1 MRLLVAGWHGQI
13 AQALVELAAATPSIT
28 ALSVGRPALDLCTPS
43 TIRSTFVATRPD
55 VMINTAAYTAVD
67 AAESDERAAFDLNCR
82 GAAAFAHLAA
92 RHGVPI
98 IHMSTGYVFDGEKDG
113 PYGEDDAPRP
123 QTVYGRSKLA
133 GEAEVVG
140 AIPCHLILR
149 TSWVFSPYGRNFVSH
164 VLDLARERDEIE
176 IVDDQVGSPT
186 SALDLAAAVLD
197 LAARLGGIDAEVP
210 WGTYHIAGGG
220 EASWFT
226 LARKALEFSGAL
238 GGPTARVRPISGA
251 DYATRAPRLANS
263 RLDTAR
269 MSRNFGI
276 SLPPWEQSLEVCV
289 RRLLE
294 TDAPADNG
302 KTKRSHKARQG

>member
-1 MRLLVAGWHGQI
+1 
-13 AQALVELAAATPSIT
+13 
-28 ALSVGRPALDLCTPS
+28 
-43 TIRSTFVATRPD
+43 
-55 VMINTAAYTAVD
+55 
-67 AAESDERAAFDLNCR
+67 
-82 GAAAFAHLAA
+82 
-92 RHGVPI
+92 
-98 IHMSTGYVFDGEKDG
+98 
-113 PYGEDDAPRP
+113 
-123 QTVYGRSKLA
+123 
-133 GEAEVVG
+133 
-140 AIPCHLILR
+140 
-149 TSWVFSPYGRNFVSH
+149 